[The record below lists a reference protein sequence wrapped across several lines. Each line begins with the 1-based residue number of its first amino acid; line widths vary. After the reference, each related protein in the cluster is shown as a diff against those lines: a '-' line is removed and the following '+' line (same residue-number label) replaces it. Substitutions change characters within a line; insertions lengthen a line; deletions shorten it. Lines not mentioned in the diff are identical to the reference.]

1 MAWHLTHSSSSG
13 LSPPSSPTQQV
24 TEVDK
29 LESLLQR
36 QYVQKKL
43 ESGLGRIWQDVQTKV
58 RVLVLSSNLAEL
70 DIDLFIQF
78 LDIIHTLILVG
89 KEFSGVTSET
99 LEESLEKQCLAYFQV
114 PVDFKI
120 FTTTKNREFCCRVLL
135 SLTGPFFETNQ
146 RNCSPKLKLGTKF
159 CLQKCSYSHHLLHY
173 FLKFF
178 K

>member
-1 MAWHLTHSSSSG
+1 MAWHSTHWSSSELS
-13 LSPPSSPTQQV
+13 SPPGSPTQQV

-36 QYVQKKL
+36 QYVEKKL

-114 PVDFKI
+114 PVNFKI
-120 FTTTKNREFCCRVLL
+120 FTTTKNREFYFRVLL
-135 SLTGPFFETNQ
+135 SLTGSFLETNQ
-146 RNCSPKLKLGTKF
+146 SQPTKLVCKIKTWHKILPTKIVPKVFVTVL
-159 CLQKCSYSHHLLHY
+159 
-173 FLKFF
+173 
-178 K
+178 

>member
-1 MAWHLTHSSSSG
+1 MAWHSTHWSSV
-13 LSPPSSPTQQV
+13 LSPPASPTQQV

-36 QYVQKKL
+36 QYVEKKL

-70 DIDLFIQF
+70 DIDLFIRF

-114 PVDFKI
+114 RI
-120 FTTTKNREFCCRVLL
+120 FTTKIAN
-135 SLTGPFFETNQ
+135 FFISCLAKFDRIFFG
-146 RNCSPKLKLGTKF
+146 RNSA
-159 CLQKCSYSHHLLHY
+159 
-173 FLKFF
+173 
-178 K
+178 

>member
-1 MAWHLTHSSSSG
+1 MAWHSTHWSSSC
-13 LSPPSSPTQQV
+13 LSPPASPTQQV

-36 QYVQKKL
+36 QYVEKKL

-114 PVDFKI
+114 WI
-120 FTTTKNREFCCRVLL
+120 FTI
-135 SLTGPFFETNQ
+135 FFIS
-146 RNCSPKLKLGTKF
+146 CLAKF
-159 CLQKCSYSHHLLHY
+159 DRHFFGRY
-173 FLKFF
+173 FA
-178 K
+178 